1 MKRFAAIAVIPLF
14 AGFLYAQ
21 NQTRTEMTTTTT
33 WNGTLVDAACQNSH
47 SEHHESSTR
56 TNPDQS
62 VTTKSESSRSE
73 TVNCPVTTTTTT
85 FGLLTP
91 EGRYIRFD
99 EPSNARVIEIV
110 KTNKGW
116 NKYLVERAPLPV
128 RVVGSANGDVAVVQS
143 IDTVTTGPGG
153 AVVGES
159 SRVVE
164 TPQGVSQQADVMF
177 DVRWHDDQG
186 RLLVT
191 ANGVSF
197 EDISNAKHSR
207 SWSYAQIKELKRD
220 NGNEIKI
227 EPYSGDKYEF
237 KVGGPFMSDTV
248 YNMIADRIVAARA
261 R

>member
-14 AGFLYAQ
+14 AGFLFA
-21 NQTRTEMTTTTT
+21 QTRTETTTTTT
-33 WNGTLVDAACQNSH
+33 WNGTLVDATCQNSH
-47 SEHHESSTR
+47 SEHHSSSTQ

-99 EPSNARVIEIV
+99 EPSNTRVIEIV

-116 NKYLVERAPLPV
+116 NKYITERAPLPV
-128 RVVGSANGDVAVVQS
+128 KVVGVANGDVAVVQS
-143 IDTVTTGPGG
+143 IDTVTAGPGPT
-153 AVVGES
+153 VVGES

-164 TPQGVSQQADVMF
+164 TPKGAPMQDVMF
-177 DVRWHDDQG
+177 DVRYNNDQG
-186 RLLVT
+186 KLLVT

-207 SWSYAQIKELKRD
+207 SWSYAQIKELKRE
-220 NGNEIKI
+220 NNNEIKI

-261 R
+261 H

>member
-1 MKRFAAIAVIPLF
+1 MKKFAAIAVIPLF
-14 AGFLYAQ
+14 AGFLFAQ
-21 NQTRTEMTTTTT
+21 NQTRTETTTTTT
-33 WNGTLVDAACQNSH
+33 WNGTLVDAACQNTH
-47 SEHHESSTR
+47 TEHHASSTQ

-116 NKYLVERAPLPV
+116 TKYITERAPLPV
-128 RVVGSANGDVAVVQS
+128 KVIGVANGDIAVVQS
-143 IDTVTTGPGG
+143 IDTVTAGP

-164 TPQGVSQQADVMF
+164 RPQGAPIPDVMF
-177 DVRWHDDQG
+177 DVRYNNDQG
-186 RLLVT
+186 KLLVT

-207 SWSYAQIKELKRD
+207 SWSYAQIKELKRE

-227 EPYSGDKYEF
+227 EPYSGDKFEF
-237 KVGGPFMSDTV
+237 HVAGPFMSDAV
-248 YNMIADRIVAARA
+248 YNMIADHIVAARA